1 MRSAR
6 PLASLLLALL
16 LGACGG
22 AASDQELAIPSTDAP
37 VTPADPGA
45 PPTNP
50 PPAQPPPP
58 QEPPVVDPPPE
69 EPPPVDPPVEPPPPP
84 SSNRAPT
91 ADAGP
96 DAATDALASVTLQG
110 RGDDAETA
118 PGALGYRWQQLAGP
132 AIRMRDSNAATLSFA
147 APDVAAE
154 AVVRLRLTVTDD
166 AGASASDEADVRV
179 RPVLANLAR
188 YIDPRVGS
196 FPPGFV
202 NPGPWAP
209 FGMVQPGPDTEG
221 PVNYGGYSAQNALI
235 TGFSQ
240 VHMSAGAPKGGQ
252 FPLLPFTGSLSSGDL
267 SETGYPNPVPAYAAP
282 FDRKSE
288 VAEAGYY
295 RARLLRYGV
304 TAELAASP
312 RAALHRYTYGA
323 GEPRRVL
330 IDVSR
335 DLTGYRPGEATLGT
349 DGVLRGS
356 VATSDRY
363 TVYFALRAEQ
373 AYTAALADGTALKP
387 GEPVRGD
394 RLALV
399 LDFAADSA
407 PLQLKIGISYT
418 DVAGALRNLDAE
430 IAGWDFAA
438 LRAATRL
445 DWERWLAR
453 ALVEGGTEAQRTSF
467 YTAFSRVLQYPGL
480 HSDVDG
486 RYRGPDGVVRQ
497 DTARPHYNQYS
508 LWDSYRGQNQML
520 AEIAPDEYGDMVR
533 SLLDFHDQAGYLPRW
548 QQGPIDASHM
558 SGDPAIPFIG
568 EAYCRAQ
575 LAPAERR
582 RALAAM
588 QSLESARQA
597 RLARGYLPTPKPGTP
612 FETLEGGPREA
623 GTTLEYGVADFA
635 LALMADAEGERT
647 EAARLAKASLNYR
660 NLFDA
665 ESGFIRPRHEDG
677 SWLTP
682 FAPELG
688 YGFQEGTSWQ
698 YSWLAMQDLGG
709 LFERMGGN
717 AAVQDKL
724 DPFFNLPASL
734 APYAWP
740 FVQNQITLFG
750 LAYYGNQYAPGNEHD
765 LHAPYLYNYAG
776 APWKTQIVARAAA
789 SLYAPLPNGLPGN
802 DDLGAL
808 SGWLMWTLMGLYPM
822 NPGTP
827 LYVVGAPHFEAV
839 TLRRPGA
846 PLRITARGAGSA
858 GFVNGLALDGQRLD
872 RSWLL
877 LPRGSA
883 GVALTTTMLPDDTWA
898 ADSAPPSLSSATLA
912 DFGCRAE

>member
-1 MRSAR
+1 MKPAA
-6 PLASLLLALL
+6 PLAPLLLALL

-22 AASDQELAIPSTDAP
+22 PASDQGLALPSETPSAP
-37 VTPADPGA
+37 VTPPG
-45 PPTNP
+45 PVT
-50 PPAQPPPP
+50 PPA
-58 QEPPVVDPPPE
+58 DPPPVE
-69 EPPPVDPPVEPPPPP
+69 EPPTEEPPTEPPTEGPPPVEPPVEPPPPTA
-84 SSNRAPT
+84 NRAPT

-96 DAATDALASVTLQG
+96 DATADALAAVRFTG

-118 PGALGYRWQQLAGP
+118 PGALRYQWQQLSGP
-132 AIRMRDSNAATLSFA
+132 AVRLRDTDRPTLAFH
-147 APDVAAE
+147 APDTAAD
-154 AVVRLRLTVTDD
+154 AAVRLRLTVTDA
-166 AGASASDEADVRV
+166 AGASASDEVELRV

-188 YIDPRVGS
+188 YIDPRVGA

-221 PVNYGGYSAQNALI
+221 PVNYGGYSAQNTLI

-240 VHMSAGAPKGGQ
+240 IHMSAGAPKGGQ
-252 FPLLPFTGSLSSGDL
+252 FPLLPFTGSLMGGDL

-282 FDRKSE
+282 FDRTSE

-304 TAELAASP
+304 TAELTASP
-312 RAALHRYTYGA
+312 RAALHRYTYRA
-323 GEPRRVL
+323 DEPRRVL
-330 IDVSR
+330 IDVAR
-335 DLTGYRPGEATLGT
+335 DLTGYRPGAATLGR
-349 DGVLRGS
+349 DGVLRGE

-373 AYTAALADGTALKP
+373 PYTAALADGRALVP
-387 GEPVRGD
+387 GETVRGE

-399 LDFAADSA
+399 LDFAADAA

-418 DVAGALRNLDAE
+418 DGDGALRNLDAE
-430 IAGWDFAA
+430 IPGWDFAA
-438 LRAATRL
+438 LRAAARL

-453 ALVEGGTEAQRTSF
+453 ALVTGGTEAQRTSF

-486 RYRGPDGVVRQ
+486 RYRGPDNAVHRSE
-497 DTARPHYNQYS
+497 RPHYSQYS

-520 AEIAPDEYGDMVR
+520 AEIAPNEYGDMVR
-533 SLLDFHDQAGYLPRW
+533 SLLDFHDQAGFLPRW

-558 SGDPAIPFIG
+558 SGDPVIPFIG
-568 EAYCRAQ
+568 EAFCRGQ
-575 LAPAERR
+575 LDVAERR
-582 RALAAM
+582 RALLAM
-588 QSLESARQA
+588 QSLERGRQA
-597 RLARGYLPTPKPGTP
+597 RLSRGYLPVPRPGTP

-623 GTTLEYGVADFA
+623 GTTLEFGIADFA
-635 LALMADAEGERT
+635 LALMAQQAGEGA
-647 EAARLAKASLNYR
+647 EAARLAEASLNYR
-660 NLFDA
+660 NLFDT

-698 YSWLAMQDLGG
+698 YSWLAMQDLEG
-709 LFERMGGN
+709 LFTRMGGN
-717 AAVQDKL
+717 ASVQDKL

-765 LHAPYLYNYAG
+765 LQAPYLYNYAG

-789 SLYAPLPNGLPGN
+789 SIFAPTPNGLPGN

-808 SGWLMWTLMGLYPM
+808 SGWLMWTLIGLYPM

-827 LYVVGAPHFEAV
+827 LYVVGAPHFESV

-846 PLRITARGAGSA
+846 PLRVTATGAGSA
-858 GFVNGLALDGQRLD
+858 GFVNGLSLDGQRLD

-877 LPRGSA
+877 LPRAASTVSLA
-883 GVALTTTMLPDDTWA
+883 TAMLPDDQWA
-898 ADSAPPSLSSATLA
+898 ADSAPPSLSSAALTE
-912 DFGCRAE
+912 FGCRSE